1 MWGLWH
7 RGDFHQE
14 IRFYKLCV
22 LVSLPKV
29 SLPHE
34 HTHGAGAGGVPRG
47 LVIADPVEPGRRTL
61 PPRPTVNRIGTEG
74 TAGELPDDGG
84 AAEGARGPTGEDA
97 LGLTMLGGWQ

>member
-34 HTHGAGAGGVPRG
+34 HTHGERRRRAARSSSPTRSIEGAAASDRE
-47 LVIADPVEPGRRTL
+47 AHRQ
-61 PPRPTVNRIGTEG
+61 G
-74 TAGELPDDGG
+74 TAGELPEDGG